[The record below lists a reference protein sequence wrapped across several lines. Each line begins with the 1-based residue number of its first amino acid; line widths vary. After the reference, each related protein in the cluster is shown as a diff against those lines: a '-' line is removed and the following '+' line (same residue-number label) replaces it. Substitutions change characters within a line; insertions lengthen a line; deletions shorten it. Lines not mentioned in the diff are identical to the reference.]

1 MRKQAHGLLFALGL
15 LTLALLLTATA
26 AAQTPGGGRPP
37 MFTPG
42 PATGGPATTPVPGL
56 PTPPPGSVPSK
67 AAPQFMPVSLF
78 GMNLYLTGLERSTAE
93 SSTLGALAAQAGV
106 KWSREE
112 LAWANIEPTTKGQF
126 NWGPYDSRLA
136 YDTNNGINVVGMLLT
151 TPRWAS
157 SNPGAPDYFWYEP
170 SNYNDYYDF
179 VRAAVNRW
187 KSQIHVW
194 EIWNE
199 PNHAATWNCVNS
211 CNHAADYAALLQGAY
226 AAVKSVD
233 PNARVLIGGLY
244 VHDTGNEGMAFL
256 DQVVSASGGAIH
268 FDGLSIHTY
277 MPDRV
282 PESMRPDSVVQNF
295 QYRLNM
301 ANDWITAHGGLPA
314 EIWVTEDGRSTCT
327 GCPYAWSEEEQAS
340 MLARMYGIAA
350 ASPRVVQFD
359 WFQFEDK
366 FNNPAD
372 LYGGMAIVRDNYSVK
387 PAYTAYRTAAAQL
400 DGATFAGPGPQM
412 IPGGNPHQP
421 DTSDYI
427 GFDYRFIRNGTPL
440 HMVWRVNDS
449 LAVNYP
455 VETGQVDVVDRDGGV
470 TRVVAAGGTIP
481 LTIGP
486 RPQYIVNVACTAR
499 FSDVCPD
506 HWAYTYIEFMAQRGI
521 VGGYPDG
528 TFRPNNSA
536 TRAQLAKMITI
547 ALGWTILTPTTPS
560 FRDVPASNSFYG
572 YVETVKAHGVISGY
586 PCSGAGEPCPGSYF
600 RPNNNVTRAQSSK
613 MIVVAFGWPINT
625 SGGPHFSD
633 VPASNTFY
641 PYVETAF
648 NHNII
653 TGYPDNTFRPNNNVT
668 RAQLSKMLY
677 QAMNP

>member
-1 MRKQAHGLLFALGL
+1 MRKQAKILLGFLGL
-15 LTLALLLTATA
+15 LTLALLLASTTA
-26 AAQTPGGGRPP
+26 AQSPGGGRPP
-37 MFTPG
+37 QFTPH
-42 PATGGPATTPVPGL
+42 PEIGGPATTPVPGL

-67 AAPQFMPVSLF
+67 ASPQFMPVSLF

-93 SSTLGALAAQAGV
+93 SSTLGALAAAGGV

-112 LAWANIEPTTKGQF
+112 LSWANIEPNAKGQF

-157 SNPGAPDYFWYEP
+157 SNPNAPDYFWYEP
-170 SNYNDYYDF
+170 RNYNDYYDF

-187 KSQIHVW
+187 KNQIHVW

-199 PNHAATWNCVNS
+199 PNHTATWNCVNN
-211 CNHAADYAALLQGAY
+211 CNRAGDYAIMLHG
-226 AAVKSVD
+226 AAVAIKSVD

-244 VHDTGNEGMAFL
+244 IHDTTNEGMAFL
-256 DQVVSASGGAIH
+256 NQVVSASGGAIN

-301 ANDWITAHGGLPA
+301 ANDWINAHGGQPA
-314 EIWVTEDGRSTCT
+314 EIWITEDGRSTCT
-327 GCPYAWSEEEQAS
+327 GCPYPWTEDQQAS

-372 LYGGMAIVRDNYSVK
+372 LYGGMSIVRDNYSPK
-387 PAYTAYRTAAAQL
+387 PGYNAYKTAAAQL

-412 IPGGNPHQP
+412 IPGLNPHQP

-427 GFDYRFIRNGTPL
+427 GFDYRFIRNGVPL

-449 LAVNYP
+449 QAVNYP
-455 VETGQVDVVDRDGGV
+455 VETAQVDVVDRDGGV
-470 TRVVAAGGTIP
+470 TRMTASNGTIP
-481 LTIGP
+481 LTFSP
-486 RPQYIVNVACTAR
+486 RPLYIVNVACAAR
-499 FSDVCPD
+499 FNDVCPD

-528 TFRPNNSA
+528 SFRPNNSA

-547 ALGWTILTPTTPS
+547 AMGWPVANPGTPS
-560 FRDVPASNSFYG
+560 FRDVPTTNSFYG

-586 PCSGAGEPCPGSYF
+586 PCGGPGEPCPGSYF

-625 SGGPHFSD
+625 AGGPHFTD
-633 VPASNTFY
+633 VPSNDSFY

-648 NHNII
+648 NRAVVA
-653 TGYPDNTFRPNNNVT
+653 GYGTEFRPNNNVT